1 MRGIWATN
9 WAGDGGSG
17 GKNCEDCRARGPGG
31 HSVLIRNNTSCH
43 EEAVRVTAS
52 WQLVSMLDDKSPRGR
67 FLDRIVAA
75 LSFSLEPRAAQWWPR
90 CHCRKSRISEPGVHR
105 VSSLSAILMGN
116 RTWSTFNSDQAKHL
130 LYIYIYSSAS
140 VVSRCSYTKSV
151 YWKSPPLWPTAV

>member
-1 MRGIWATN
+1 MSDYASGRRGLR
-9 WAGDGGSG
+9 GQKLRGLSG
-17 GKNCEDCRARGPGG
+17 TWPRWSQCLDSQQHQLSRR
-31 HSVLIRNNTSCH
+31 SCP
-43 EEAVRVTAS
+43 RDSFVTAGVNVG
-52 WQLVSMLDDKSPRGR
+52 WQKSSRTLPWQNCGR
-67 FLDRIVAA
+67 PFFLLGA
-75 LSFSLEPRAAQWWPR
+75 RAAQWWPR

-105 VSSLSAILMGN
+105 VSSLSAKLMGN